1 MSGQDGY
8 EEQFE
13 GDESPAVRG
22 SAGQTASWMTR
33 IWATPFHIFSP
44 LKLPQNLQRTVGLW
58 PIITID
64 SEGFFFIVFTLI
76 WDPRLQTHV
85 PHWVAI
91 DIEFSYAAPIEPWLK
106 SQRAKQRKHMET
118 P

>member
-64 SEGFFFIVFTLI
+64 SEGFFFFHCV
-76 WDPRLQTHV
+76 H
-85 PHWVAI
+85 I
-91 DIEFSYAAPIEPWLK
+91 DLGPKASNTCSPLGCN
-106 SQRAKQRKHMET
+106 
-118 P
+118 